1 MELWLHE
8 TTHTTTHTHPG
19 PTPVQTSTGGTLG
32 ISKYRAFMSNG
43 ATSQNELVASSY
55 DPVAGGSSSS
65 PSQTPEIIDI
75 EEGKKCTRSYFLF
88 FLFWFSVHIP
98 PVHILRVCTDTGTG
112 TSISAPG
119 TSVGS
124 VHQYRYPTLWQIR
137 YDINTGT
144 GQFGN
149 FGTTSIPVP
158 DTSVGSVRYGYGT
171 VGTGTDFHTGTGN
184 FCKFGTTSIP
194 VPGVPV
200 P

>member
-1 MELWLHE
+1 M
-8 TTHTTTHTHPG
+8 HT
-19 PTPVQTSTGGTLG
+19 
-32 ISKYRAFMSNG
+32 
-43 ATSQNELVASSY
+43 LVFS
-55 DPVAGGSSSS
+55 
-65 PSQTPEIIDI
+65 
-75 EEGKKCTRSYFLF
+75 F

-200 P
+200 PYRTPPCINIFSAHARKYIYILVYIYI